1 MLPLPTYS
9 LIRSLVMARRFAGK
23 KAMPCLAL
31 SLMAMMTG
39 NVAHAQSSLADT
51 LAQYRQQLADDNPAE
66 LAEAK
71 GEELWKKPRGP
82 NNATLQQCDLGAG
95 PGVLKGAYV
104 ALPRYFKDTDR
115 VQDIESRLVTCM
127 TSLQGFSVAE
137 ASKNPFGANSDMQ
150 ALAAYVASQS
160 RGLKI
165 AAGASHPK
173 ERQAIA
179 IGQQIFN
186 YRAGTHDFS
195 CATCHGES
203 SKRIRLQDLPNL
215 RDPKEAQRTYA
226 TWPAYRVS
234 QGEVRTM
241 QHRLWD
247 CFRQQRLPEIQYNS
261 EAVIALTAYL
271 ANMAAGGLY
280 DAPSVKR

>member
-1 MLPLPTYS
+1 MTIKFLHAALPTA
-9 LIRSLVMARRFAGK
+9 LIPLLVTVAA
-23 KAMPCLAL
+23 CLP
-31 SLMAMMTG
+31 
-39 NVAHAQSSLADT
+39 VAAQAQQSVAES
-51 LAQYRQQLADDNPAE
+51 LAQYRQMLAEDNPAE

-71 GEELWKKPRGP
+71 GEELWKTARGP
-82 NNATLQQCDLGAG
+82 KHATLQQCDLGAG

-104 ALPRYFKDTDR
+104 VLPRYFGDTDK

-127 TSLQGFSVAE
+127 TTLQGLTVAD

-150 ALAAYVASQS
+150 ALVAYVAGQS
-160 RGLKI
+160 RGLPI
-165 AAGASHPK
+165 AAGKTHPK
-173 ERQAIA
+173 ELRAIA

-203 SKRIRLQDLPNL
+203 GKRIRLQELPNL
-215 RDPKEAQRTYA
+215 RNHKEAQATYA
-226 TWPAYRVS
+226 TWPGYRVS
-234 QGEVRTM
+234 QGEVRSM

-247 CFRQQRLPEIQYNS
+247 CFRQQRFPDLQYNS

-271 ANMAAGGLY
+271 ANNAAGGTY
-280 DAPSVKR
+280 NAPAIKR